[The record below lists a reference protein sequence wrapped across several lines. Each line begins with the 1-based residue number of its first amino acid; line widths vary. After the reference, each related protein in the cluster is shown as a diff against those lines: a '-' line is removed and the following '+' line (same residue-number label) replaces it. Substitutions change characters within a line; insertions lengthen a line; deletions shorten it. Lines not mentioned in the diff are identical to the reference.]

1 VVHELDPDRVHTEW
15 DRELAPVARVA
26 SGDTLI
32 ADLVMAR
39 HGQIDRDAPFAGLDP
54 AAPTYYLA
62 GPVTVEGARPGTTLR
77 IDVLSLEPGPWGWA
91 AILPG
96 EGVLPDRF
104 PEPHLFTWDLDGDE
118 VEIAPG
124 IVAPLE
130 PFLGTVG
137 VHPGEPAVA
146 SVFPPHR
153 GGGNMDNKHLV
164 AGSTLWLPVWCGDV
178 LLSFGDP
185 HARQG
190 DGEVCVTALECP
202 MRAELRVTV
211 EERETAVPMF
221 DAPARAIPDAGGT
234 LGTMGIHA
242 DLHEGA
248 RIAVGAMVDRLV
260 AERGITPEE
269 AYVACSLAGDLK
281 ILELV
286 DAGVWN
292 VGMTIPTAFLR

>member
-1 VVHELDPDRVHTEW
+1 
-15 DRELAPVARVA
+15 
-26 SGDTLI
+26 
-32 ADLVMAR
+32 M
-39 HGQIDRDAPFAGLDP
+39 
-54 AAPTYYLA
+54 
-62 GPVTVEGARPGTTLR
+62 
-77 IDVLSLEPGPWGWA
+77 
-91 AILPG
+91 
-96 EGVLPDRF
+96 
-104 PEPHLFTWDLDGDE
+104 
-118 VEIAPG
+118 
-124 IVAPLE
+124 
-130 PFLGTVG
+130 
-137 VHPGEPAVA
+137 HPGQPAIA

-164 AGSTLWLPVWCGDV
+164 AGSTLWLPVWCEDA

-211 EERETAVPMF
+211 EERESAVPVW
-221 DAPARAIPDAGGT
+221 DTPPRPIPDAGGT

-242 DLHEGA
+242 DLREGA

-292 VGMTIPTAFLR
+292 VGMTIPAAFLR